1 MIADEIYHGIVDG
14 PPAARVLDHHPDAFV
29 VNSFS
34 KYWSMTGWRV
44 GWVVVPDSLV
54 DTVERLQQNLY
65 ICAPHVSQVA
75 ALAALDATDELD
87 GHVARYR
94 RTGRSSSTVSPSAGI
109 TDIAP
114 ADGAFYVY
122 AHVPHLTTGLG
133 IDSLASDGAL
143 VARARRGSHIG
154 RRLRPRTR
162 PRVRPFLLR
171 RRQRRHGRGVRPAG
185 RVGAVS
191 ATPPLSGLRVVDMST
206 VLAGPNCA
214 RYLADFGADV
224 IKVERPGGDSLRN
237 MAWRDPRDGEGLW
250 WKLVNRNK
258 RTVVLDVKNAEDLD
272 VLLALVD
279 DANVLVENS
288 RPGTMERLGLGPEVL
303 LARNPALVITR
314 VSGFGQ
320 DGPYASRPGFAT
332 IAEAMSGLA
341 ALSGEPDGQP
351 LLPPIALTD
360 EVTGLA
366 AAFATMVALYS
377 GVGQVVDANL
387 LETMFQM
394 MGPLASVFAVR
405 GEQQPRLGA
414 GLPYTVPRGT
424 YLCSDDRWV
433 AVSTSSDSVAARVME
448 VLGVGD
454 DERFVTFAGRTEHRD
469 ELEQI
474 MTDWCLA
481 RTRAE
486 VIDAFTAAEAAIGPV
501 YDMADIAAD
510 PHYAARGAIADVD
523 GTPMQG
529 LIAGLSATPGQL
541 RWSGRSLDADGD
553 DIRGAGWG

>member
-1 MIADEIYHGIVDG
+1 
-14 PPAARVLDHHPDAFV
+14 
-29 VNSFS
+29 
-34 KYWSMTGWRV
+34 MT
-44 GWVVVPDSLV
+44 
-54 DTVERLQQNLY
+54 
-65 ICAPHVSQVA
+65 A
-75 ALAALDATDELD
+75 ALA
-87 GHVARYR
+87 
-94 RTGRSSSTVSPSAGI
+94 
-109 TDIAP
+109 
-114 ADGAFYVY
+114 
-122 AHVPHLTTGLG
+122 
-133 IDSLASDGAL
+133 
-143 VARARRGSHIG
+143 
-154 RRLRPRTR
+154 
-162 PRVRPFLLR
+162 
-171 RRQRRHGRGVRPAG
+171 
-185 RVGAVS
+185 
-191 ATPPLSGLRVVDMST
+191 GLRVIDMST

-258 RTVVLDVKNAEDLD
+258 RTVVIDVKDDADRE
-272 VLLALVD
+272 VLLSLVD

-288 RPGTMERLGLGPEVL
+288 RPGTMERLGLGPDVL
-303 LARNPALVITR
+303 LERNPALVMTR

-341 ALSGEPDGQP
+341 SLSGVPDGQP

-366 AAFATMVALYS
+366 AAFATMVALHS

-394 MGPLASVFAVR
+394 MGPLASVYAVR

-424 YLCSDDRWV
+424 YRCGDDRWV
-433 AVSTSSDSVAARVME
+433 AVSTSSDSVAERVMAL
-448 VLGVGD
+448 LGVGD
-454 DERFVTFAGRTEHRD
+454 DVRFATFGGRADHRD

-474 MTDWCLA
+474 MIDWCLA

-486 VIDAFTAAEAAIGPV
+486 VLEAFTVAEAAIGPV

-510 PHYAARGAIADVD
+510 PHYAARGTIADVD

-529 LIAGLSATPGQL
+529 LIARLSATPGAL
-541 RWSGRSLDADGD
+541 RWSGRELDADGEQV
-553 DIRGAGWG
+553 RNTGWS